1 MPPHAMASKPLRN
14 WIRTLILFTYTDY
27 KTIVLPVSVFA
38 CVSAPVHSF
47 VRFLHAVLWI
57 WLHLL
62 QCNVSNQYRSVLE
75 DAVNRP
81 WRPLPSRLISVEH
94 ACILRWLLVPLCIG
108 TSLCYG
114 WDVALASAC
123 LTLTTVCYDELGLAG
138 HFLGKNLCNVPG
150 YVSFEIG
157 ATKIMGST
165 TNLDFI
171 ALESILCSAMVI
183 FTTIQTQDFPDVAGD
198 RALGRVTLPILC
210 PEGSRHFTTCVLLF
224 WSGFLSYAWSIG
236 LLSSA
241 VLISLGIWVAYRY
254 YRFRKVEEDKKSYL
268 IYNIWLLFVHSLAAH
283 ARWNLMAL

>member
-1 MPPHAMASKPLRN
+1 MFSVTASCKFIHLPHFK
-14 WIRTLILFTYTDY
+14 
-27 KTIVLPVSVFA
+27 SVFA

-157 ATKIMGST
+157 ATKIMGKINRGIGTLSLQVSRCMQVLPRTST
-165 TNLDFI
+165 
-171 ALESILCSAMVI
+171 S
-183 FTTIQTQDFPDVAGD
+183 
-198 RALGRVTLPILC
+198 
-210 PEGSRHFTTCVLLF
+210 LL
-224 WSGFLSYAWSIG
+224 
-236 LLSSA
+236 
-241 VLISLGIWVAYRY
+241 
-254 YRFRKVEEDKKSYL
+254 
-268 IYNIWLLFVHSLAAH
+268 
-283 ARWNLMAL
+283 